1 MARAIYPGTFDPVT
15 NGHVDIVERA
25 SQTVEHL
32 TVGVVDV
39 SSKRTMFNVDE
50 RIKMF
55 SDAVAHLP
63 NVSVKAYSGLTVNAA
78 REIEATVIIRGLRI
92 TSDFE
97 YESEMALMNRRM
109 AEDVETVCLFSSLQ
123 YQILSSSRVKE
134 VAALG
139 ADVSD
144 LVPKNV
150 WVPLV
155 EKLEAKQNKVAST
168 SNS

>member
-1 MARAIYPGTFDPVT
+1 
-15 NGHVDIVERA
+15 
-25 SQTVEHL
+25 
-32 TVGVVDV
+32 
-39 SSKRTMFNVDE
+39 
-50 RIKMF
+50 MF

-78 REIEATVIIRGLRI
+78 REIGATVIVRGLRI

-109 AEDVETVCLFSSLQ
+109 AEDVETICLFSALQ

-150 WVPLV
+150 WGPLV
-155 EKLEAKQNKVAST
+155 ERLEKRKASKQ
-168 SNS
+168 

>member
-15 NGHVDIVERA
+15 NGHLDIVERA
-25 SQTVEHL
+25 SHAVDHL
-32 TVGVVDV
+32 TVGVVEI
-39 SSKRTMFNVDE
+39 SSKRTMFDLDE
-50 RIKMF
+50 RIEMF
-55 SDAVAHLP
+55 AEAVANLS
-63 NVSVKAYSGLTVNAA
+63 NVSVQSYSGLTVNAA
-78 REIEATVIIRGLRI
+78 REIGASVIVRGLRI

-109 AEDVETVCLFSSLQ
+109 AGDIETICLFSALE

-150 WVPLV
+150 LRPLV
-155 EKLEAKQNKVAST
+155 ERIEERREK
-168 SNS
+168 

>member
-25 SQTVEHL
+25 SHAVDHL
-32 TVGVVDV
+32 TVGVVEG
-39 SSKRTMFNVDE
+39 SLKRTMFNVDE
-50 RIKMF
+50 RIDMF
-55 SDAVAHLP
+55 SEAISHLT
-63 NVSVKAYSGLTVNAA
+63 NVEVKPYAGLTVNAA
-78 REIEATVIIRGLRI
+78 RELGASVIIRGLRI

-109 AEDVETVCLFSSLQ
+109 AEDIETICLFSALE

-134 VAALG
+134 VATFG

-144 LVPKNV
+144 LVPPNV
-150 WVPLV
+150 WGPL
-155 EKLEAKQNKVAST
+155 LERLAERKAS
-168 SNS
+168 SN

>member
-78 REIEATVIIRGLRI
+78 REIKATVIIRGLRI

-109 AEDVETVCLFSSLQ
+109 AQDVETVCLFSALR

-134 VAALG
+134 VAELG
-139 ADVSD
+139 ADVSG

-150 WVPLV
+150 WRPLV
-155 EKLEAKQNKVAST
+155 ERLEAKQN
-168 SNS
+168 N

>member
-1 MARAIYPGTFDPVT
+1 MVRAIYPGTFDPIT
-15 NGHVDIVERA
+15 NGHLDIVERA
-25 SQTVEHL
+25 SRAVDDL
-32 TVGVVDV
+32 VVGVVAL
-39 SSKRTMFNVDE
+39 STKQTMFNLDE
-50 RIKMF
+50 RITMF
-55 SDAVAHLP
+55 ADAVTHLP
-63 NVSVKAYSGLTVNAA
+63 NVSVQSYSGLTVNVA
-78 REIEATVIIRGLRI
+78 RDIGASVIVRGLRI

-109 AEDVETVCLFSSLQ
+109 AGDVETICLFSALE

-150 WVPLV
+150 LRPLV
-155 EKLEAKQNKVAST
+155 ERLEERREK
-168 SNS
+168 

>member
-78 REIEATVIIRGLRI
+78 REIKATVIIRGLRI

-109 AEDVETVCLFSSLQ
+109 AQDVETVCLFSALR

-134 VAALG
+134 VAELG

-150 WVPLV
+150 WRPLV
-155 EKLEAKQNKVAST
+155 EKLEAKQN
-168 SNS
+168 N

>member
-25 SQTVEHL
+25 SHVVDNL
-32 TVGVVDV
+32 TVGVVEA
-39 SSKRTMFNVDE
+39 SLKRTIFNVDE
-50 RIKMF
+50 RIALF
-55 SDAVAHLP
+55 AEAVAHLP
-63 NVSVKAYSGLTVNAA
+63 NVSIRPYSGLTVNAA
-78 REIEATVIIRGLRI
+78 REFGATVIIRGLRI

-109 AEDVETVCLFSSLQ
+109 AEDIETLCLFSALE

-134 VAALG
+134 VATFG

-144 LVPKNV
+144 LVPPNV
-150 WVPLV
+150 WGPLV
-155 EKLEAKQNKVAST
+155 ERLEERKKT

>member
-1 MARAIYPGTFDPVT
+1 MTKAVYPGTFDPTT

-25 SQTVEHL
+25 SKTVDFL
-32 TVGVVDV
+32 TVAVVDI
-39 SSKRTMFNVDE
+39 SSKRTLFSLDE
-50 RIKMF
+50 RVEMF
-55 SDAVAHLP
+55 AEAVAGLS
-63 NVSVKAYSGLTVNAA
+63 NVSVESYSGLTVNFA
-78 REIEATVIIRGLRI
+78 REIGASVIVRGLRI

-109 AEDVETVCLFSSLQ
+109 AEDVETVCLFSAME

-139 ADVSD
+139 ADMSE

-150 WVPLV
+150 WGPLV
-155 EKLEAKQNKVAST
+155 ERLNVGQKS
-168 SNS
+168 

>member
-1 MARAIYPGTFDPVT
+1 MVRAIYPGTFDPVT

-25 SQTVEHL
+25 SHTVDHL
-32 TVGVVDV
+32 TVGVVEG
-39 SSKRTMFNVDE
+39 SLKRTMFNVDE
-50 RIKMF
+50 RIEMF
-55 SDAVAHLP
+55 SKAVAHLP
-63 NVSVKAYSGLTVNAA
+63 NVEVKPYSGLTVEAA
-78 REIEATVIIRGLRI
+78 RKFGATVIVRGLRI

-109 AEDVETVCLFSSLQ
+109 AEDIETICLFSALE

-134 VAALG
+134 VATFG

-144 LVPKNV
+144 LVPQNV
-150 WVPLV
+150 WQPLV
-155 EKLEAKQNKVAST
+155 ERLAQRKAS

>member
-78 REIEATVIIRGLRI
+78 REIKATVIIRGLRI

-109 AEDVETVCLFSSLQ
+109 AQDVETVCLFSALR

-134 VAALG
+134 VAELG

-150 WVPLV
+150 WRPLV
-155 EKLEAKQNKVAST
+155 ERLKAKQN
-168 SNS
+168 N